1 MKSRRRLITPNSILL
16 ASAKK
21 MKLSTLV
28 FFGLIGLAFSLPIL
42 LTDEGDP
49 DGSTLNQ
56 DTQGFFTNG
65 SSFNNQAN
73 QSPFDSGTPAIS
85 PFQFASNTNQPNPAV
100 SVSGNNI
107 ATTPP
112 GDSVT
117 EPVYYAFLSFD
128 EFLRFDVTPDWIKNR
143 WSRVSTFA
151 AEDNLTAMRVAL
163 VSGPR
168 PQDIHGSLTYFV
180 DSNQQVQRIGFRGR
194 TGDASNLVNFAQQQ
208 GFKRQKSNG
217 AGLFIK
223 KSWGRNRGALRL
235 DHPPVTQ
242 QELPNEKLLVLFEM
256 TNPNSSFKVSQ
267 NTQNILDAMEQ
278 SP

>member
-1 MKSRRRLITPNSILL
+1 MKSRRRLITPEPQIHGCSDI
-16 ASAKK
+16 
-21 MKLSTLV
+21 MKLTTLV
-28 FFGLIGLAFSLPIL
+28 FFGLTGLAVSLPIL
-42 LTDEGDP
+42 LTQEGDSE
-49 DGSTLNQ
+49 GQ
-56 DTQGFFTNG
+56 A
-65 SSFNNQAN
+65 AN
-73 QSPFDSGTPAIS
+73 QEASGFLSSNSGFNGFGTGTPFNAGTTTNS
-85 PFQFASNTNQPNPAV
+85 PYQFASNSTQPNPAV
-100 SVSGNNI
+100 SVSGNNF

-112 GDSVT
+112 GDSVS

-151 AEDNLTAMRVAL
+151 AEDDLTGMRVAL

-180 DSNQQVQRIGFRGR
+180 DSSQQVQRIGFRGR
-194 TGDASNLVNFAQQQ
+194 TGDASNLVDFSQQQ

-217 AGLFIK
+217 AGLFIQ
-223 KSWGRNRGALRL
+223 KSWGRVRGALRL

-242 QELPNEKLLVLFEM
+242 KELPNEKLLVLFEM
-256 TNPNSSFKVSQ
+256 TNPNSSLKISQ
-267 NTQNILDAMEQ
+267 STQNILDAMDQ